1 MTTELLQFT
10 FSGLTVGAVYA
21 SVALGFTLIY
31 NASHVVNLAQGE
43 FVMLGAMSTVFLA
56 AAGLPLPVA
65 MILAVLISMVAG
77 LALHRFAIAP
87 ARGADPIALIIITIG
102 ASIFLRGLAQIV
114 FDKRFHSLPPWFGAE
129 PIVIGGAAVLPQSL
143 VVLAGMLV
151 VLVGLWLFM
160 TRTLFGRAIL
170 AASNNPMAA
179 TLVGIN
185 VPVIVA
191 ATFLISS
198 LLGAVV
204 GILVTPI
211 TLTSYDAGTI
221 LALKGFA
228 AVMLG
233 GIGNPP
239 GAVLGGL
246 LLGLAE
252 SFGAGLI
259 SSQYK
264 DAIAFVI
271 LLAVLLLRP
280 RGLLGGAALERV

>member
-1 MTTELLQFT
+1 MPELLQFV

-21 SVALGFTLIY
+21 CVALGFTLIY

-65 MILAVLISMVAG
+65 MLVAVLISMAAG
-77 LALHRFAIAP
+77 LILHRFAIMP
-87 ARGADPIALIIITIG
+87 ARGADPVALIIITIG

-114 FDKRFHSLPPWFGAE
+114 FDKRFHSLPPWFGGE
-129 PIVIGGAAVLPQSL
+129 PFVIGGAMLLPQSL
-143 VVLAGMLV
+143 VVLLGM
-151 VLVGLWLFM
+151 VLLLGALWAFM
-160 TRTLFGRAIL
+160 GFTLFGRAIL

-185 VPVIVA
+185 VPLVVA

-198 LLGAVV
+198 VIGAVV

-233 GIGNPP
+233 GIGNPA
-239 GAVLGGL
+239 GAVVGGL

-252 SFGAGLI
+252 SFGAGFI

-264 DAIAFVI
+264 DAIAFIV

-280 RGLLGGAALERV
+280 QGLLRHAALERV